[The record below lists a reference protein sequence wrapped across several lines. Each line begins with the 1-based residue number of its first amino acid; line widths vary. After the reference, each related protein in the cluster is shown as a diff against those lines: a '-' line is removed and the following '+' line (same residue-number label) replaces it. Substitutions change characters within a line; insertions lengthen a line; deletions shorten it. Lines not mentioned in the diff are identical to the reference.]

1 MKNMLKNAG
10 WNASV
15 PPNGFINRPQSIA
28 NNDNPDGLATST
40 DGIEIETTPE
50 HMNLVSGDPACS
62 HWTRNHDDENVSSL
76 REYLRKSNGIRGLEL
91 VSPDDP
97 SRAAELF
104 HRDGFVAVKNA
115 LKPDLLARIQAAADT
130 AVLQLMEDDP
140 DCSAGGGAGG
150 LPHRYSFGGGSA
162 SRHMLHVSDWCEL
175 IDLPTTTP
183 ILNKIFGSPDYVV
196 GGAGGDIA
204 MPGAIEYQGLH
215 SDNMWSELPDPVGAV
230 TMRDVPV
237 PVLTINF
244 PMIDLTFE
252 NGPIRQIPGTQ
263 RSRAPIPNLVNEPEW
278 MKLST
283 VCPAPAGTAIFRD
296 IRAWHG
302 GTPNLS
308 YDVRAMPNVEYYAP
322 WFRSEGI
329 MRCMPY
335 EQWEKLSPHAQRI
348 SRFVVCDKGEQVIG
362 AGFMD
367 PRRRKREAF
376 KQQQLNELGEKAA
389 QEYLARL

>member
-1 MKNMLKNAG
+1 
-10 WNASV
+10 
-15 PPNGFINRPQSIA
+15 
-28 NNDNPDGLATST
+28 
-40 DGIEIETTPE
+40 
-50 HMNLVSGDPACS
+50 MNLVSGDPACVG
-62 HWTRNHDDENVSSL
+62 WTRSYDDPGVSGL
-76 REYLRKSNGIRGLEL
+76 REHLRQHNGIKGIEL
-91 VSPDDP
+91 VSPKDTE
-97 SRAAELF
+97 RAAELF
-104 HRDGFVAVKNA
+104 HRDGFVAIRDA
-115 LKPDLLARIQAAADT
+115 LDPDQVARMRAAANK
-130 AVLQLMEDDP
+130 AILQLMEDDA

-162 SRHMLHVSDWCEL
+162 SRHMLHEDAWCEL
-175 IDLPTTTP
+175 IDLETTTP
-183 ILNKIFGSPDYVV
+183 ILTAIFGSADYAV

-215 SDNMWSELPDPVGAV
+215 SDNMWSELPDPYGSV

-263 RSRAPIPNLVNEPEW
+263 RSRSPIPSLIDEPDW

-283 VCPAPAGTAIFRD
+283 VCPVPAGTALFRD

-308 YDVRAMPNVEYYAP
+308 RDVRAMPDVEYYAP

-335 EQWEKLSPHAQRI
+335 EKWEKLSPHAQRI
-348 SRFVVCDKGEQVIG
+348 SRFVVCDKGEEVIG
-362 AGFMD
+362 AGYLN
-367 PRRRKREAF
+367 PRRKLREAF
-376 KQQQLNELGEKAA
+376 KQKQLDALGEKGAR
-389 QEYLARL
+389 EYLARL